1 MLLQAGVW
9 VCRLWGERGLDGLG
23 QAVQV
28 LAWRQRVWLV
38 RAWRPWDASAA
49 PSVST
54 EQTPRLVQRALV
66 CLRLQVWLAAVAV
79 PAQQQVSALV
89 WPVLE
94 GGRP

>member
-38 RAWRPWDASAA
+38 RVWRLWD
-49 PSVST
+49 
-54 EQTPRLVQRALV
+54 
-66 CLRLQVWLAAVAV
+66 V
-79 PAQQQVSALV
+79 PVEPMVLMAQQLRQVSPA
-89 WPVLE
+89 WAC
-94 GGRP
+94 

>member
-1 MLLQAGVW
+1 MLRQAGVW

-38 RAWRPWDASAA
+38 RAWRPWDAQAE
-49 PSVST
+49 PLVST
-54 EQTPRLVQRALV
+54 EQTPRS
-66 CLRLQVWLAAVAV
+66 AAAAV
-79 PAQQQVSALV
+79 PAQQQQVLVRV

-94 GGRP
+94 GRRP